1 MQARRRAGL
10 SSFPGRLRQDLL
22 IQRQIGNGPTKT
34 AVLGLQVLQPLHL
47 IRLQPTKL
55 LAPAVIGDLRHS
67 NRADRLRDRLAL
79 RDQHIDLAQLGDDLL
94 RLVPLLPHSAPPQA

>member
-1 MQARRRAGL
+1 MMSAVSRSSSSRPRGGLGTAQARRSETDSSRRTCSMQARAGARG
-10 SSFPGRLRQDLL
+10 SVVSPGRLRQDLL

-55 LAPAVIGDLRHS
+55 LAPAVLGDLRHS
-67 NRADRLRDRLAL
+67 NR
-79 RDQHIDLAQLGDDLL
+79 
-94 RLVPLLPHSAPPQA
+94 